1 MIYLETSKKSLWVRK
16 RTQRS
21 LLWVRKVILPS
32 HQTRQGSQVQATKA
46 ELLRRKTKGPDQS
59 TRDKDRGEKSNVT
72 LWRRER
78 AVQLS

>member
-1 MIYLETSKKSLWVRK
+1 M
-16 RTQRS
+16 
-21 LLWVRKVILPS
+21 
-32 HQTRQGSQVQATKA
+32 QATEA
-46 ELLRRKTKGPDQS
+46 ELLRRKPEGPDQG